1 MEVEGCVVMVDCT
14 LLLLERLECCVVDVD
29 RSAIGECTLLI
40 LVILTSL
47 LVELLCDVSK
57 L

>member
-1 MEVEGCVVMVDCT
+1 MVDCT

-29 RSAIGECTLLI
+29 RSVIGECTLLI
-40 LVILTSL
+40 LVNSHNNVIISRAPMYCL
-47 LVELLCDVSK
+47 K